1 MTQPIR
7 LYGTPLSNYYNKVKI
22 ALLEQNRPFEEVLI
36 RPADRWPDG
45 SPTGKVPYLETPDGH
60 LVFESQAIV
69 EYLEE
74 TREQAPSLYPVNTIE
89 RARCRELTS
98 YLELYLELPARRLY
112 GAAFWGAKLAPGLAE
127 EVIADVSHGL
137 VFLARRADFLPWLC
151 GNDFTHADA
160 AAWAHFATM
169 QRALQFVGAA
179 SLLHDA
185 LPPLAGYLE
194 KLVTRPS
201 IQRTQA
207 DLRVEFR
214 QRFGKASPA

>member
-1 MTQPIR
+1 MIQPIR

-22 ALLEQNRPFEEVLI
+22 ALLEQGRPFDEVLI

-45 SPTGKVPYLETPDGH
+45 SPTGKVPYLETPDGQF
-60 LVFESQAIV
+60 VFESQAII
-69 EYLEE
+69 EYLED
-74 TREQAPSLYPVNTIE
+74 TRGQAPSLYPVDTIE
-89 RARCRELTS
+89 RARCRELIG

-112 GAAFWGAKLAPGLAE
+112 GAAFWGAELAPGLAE
-127 EVIADVSHGL
+127 AVTTEVARGL
-137 VFLARRADFLPWLC
+137 AFLARRADFLPWLC

-179 SLLHDA
+179 SLMQDV
-185 LPPLAGYLE
+185 LPPLAQYLE

-201 IQRTQA
+201 ILRTQA